1 MIAFN
6 FQFSI
11 FNFPLPID
19 LPQKKRYNV
28 YIKTKAEDTVGQ
40 VYDFEREKLIV
51 GVIYNDE
58 KIYER
63 AVAMLKAE
71 FGEIDGESERFS
83 FSREFSD
90 YYDEELGG
98 EGQRVIFSFRDTVD
112 PARQSE
118 IKQKTNEMEKELS
131 RDGNRLIN
139 LDPGFINHGRL
150 MLATTKKAGFR
161 IPLSD
166 GIYTELT
173 LFWAKGAWHK
183 LPWSYRDYQSERV
196 QKFLTETRKRYLE
209 QRKLCANGK

>member
-1 MIAFN
+1 M
-6 FQFSI
+6 
-11 FNFPLPID
+11 
-19 LPQKKRYNV
+19 PQKKRYNV

-51 GVIYNDE
+51 GVIYNDGE
-58 KIYER
+58 IYER

-98 EGQRVIFSFRDTVD
+98 EGQRVIFSFCDTVD
-112 PARQSE
+112 PARQAE

-183 LPWSYRDYQSERV
+183 LPWSYRDYQSEKV

-209 QRKLCANGK
+209 QRKLYANGK